1 MKYEELNIGDI
12 LYDHKKDKF
21 LLVVSAGPQLF
32 SFNESVSFGPRVKI
46 DEGIEISLGE
56 HSTMILPYA
65 GQNGLK
71 LVPSGYPN
79 NYFSELYENFLEDF
93 KKIGTLSQQK
103 FYQFRMLIKYA
114 KINNNVFTGPEDICI
129 SLLDKIPNIDEDM
142 DAFEKAKE
150 IYHSAGQL
158 MDTLGRNFMKKNFPN
173 VQLNDQ

>member
-1 MKYEELNIGDI
+1 MKYEELCIGDI
-12 LYDHKKDKF
+12 LYDNKKDKF

-65 GQNGLK
+65 GQSGLK
-71 LVPSGYPN
+71 VVPSGYPDN
-79 NYFSELYENFLEDF
+79 CFTSLYENFLENC

-103 FYQFRMLIKYA
+103 LYQFRMLVKYA
-114 KINNNVFTGPEDICI
+114 KINNNVFTGLEDVCI
-129 SLLDKIPNIDEDM
+129 PLSDDIPNINEDIA
-142 DAFEKAKE
+142 AFEKAKE

-158 MDTLGRNFMKKNFPN
+158 MDTIGRNFMKKNFPN
-173 VQLNDQ
+173 IQLIDQ